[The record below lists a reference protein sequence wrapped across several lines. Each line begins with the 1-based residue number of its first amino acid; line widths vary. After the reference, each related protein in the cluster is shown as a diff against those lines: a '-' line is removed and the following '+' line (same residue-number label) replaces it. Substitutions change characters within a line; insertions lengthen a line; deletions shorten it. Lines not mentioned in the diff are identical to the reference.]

1 MDKKLFV
8 IAIILFFP
16 IHFTYGQEKRIEVSD
31 KLELV
36 QLSPETYVHISQGS
50 NGMVT
55 ISKGEGIIVS
65 TPPTDEATSELIKW
79 VTDSLKVKITGVV
92 IDSWHP
98 DNMEGLDVFQSM
110 HIKSYANE
118 MTKKIAAEK
127 GLPIPQVGFK
137 GEMELKVGSKK
148 LVLKYFGPAHTSDG
162 IVVWIPEEKILFG
175 NNGVRNYKGSI
186 GNIGD
191 ANLGQWSGTIEKVR
205 AEFGSARYVIPG
217 HGNYGG
223 PELLDYTINLYKRG
237 LWAKILKENNVET
250 GIVFRDFGK
259 VFIAAQTDSVTDDK
273 IHVVTNALVLADK
286 GEQYVVL
293 ESDEVK
299 FNEQNND
306 IQSNCGRIRIIN
318 KEVNFP
324 LPEAEGYY
332 KMLKVDFRDDAVGM
346 TIILKEL
353 IQ

>member
-1 MDKKLFV
+1 MKQTALLIVLSFFV
-8 IAIILFFP
+8 STVF
-16 IHFTYGQEKRIEVSD
+16 GQEQRIKVSD
-31 KLELV
+31 KLELIK
-36 QLSPETYVHISQGS
+36 LSPETYMHISEGS

-55 ISKGEGIIVS
+55 INNGEGIIVS
-65 TPPTDEATSELIKW
+65 TPPTDGATSELIRW
-79 VTDSLKVKITGVV
+79 VIDSLKVKITGVIV
-92 IDSWHP
+92 DSWHP
-98 DNMEGLDVFQSM
+98 DNMEGLDIFQSM

-118 MTKKIAAEK
+118 MTRKIAVEK
-127 GLPIPQVGFK
+127 GLPIPQVGFN

-191 ANLGQWSGTIEKVR
+191 ATLGEWSGTIEKVR
-205 AEFGSARYVIPG
+205 AEFGSAKYVIPG

-223 PELLDYTINLYKRG
+223 PELLDYTINLYKPN
-237 LWAKILKENNVET
+237 LWAKILKENNVNP
-250 GIVFRDFGK
+250 GVIFRDFGK
-259 VFIAAQTDSVTDDK
+259 VFISAQTDSVTDGK
-273 IHVVTNALVLADK
+273 IHVVTNALVIADK
-286 GEQYVVL
+286 GEQYVIL

-318 KEVNFP
+318 KEVNSS
-324 LPEAEGYY
+324 LPEADGYY
-332 KMLKVDFRDDAVGM
+332 KMLRLDFRDDAVGM
-346 TIILKEL
+346 TIILKEF